1 MPFCLFMTLT
11 VAKLMAQKIIK
22 KRIAALSLPLF
33 MSAPIAAEGLKTLP
47 SNQSFTGLTLTPN
60 AQSLEYGDFSFT
72 YAQGL
77 PYRTQ
82 IQDLDSL
89 KFSFG
94 IVEGLEAHGRIVT
107 DDYNSNCFVDCGDT
121 RDLSMSFKYQLPNF
135 WGLESLDFAVGAQD
149 LGGSAQAFST
159 QYFVADYTFDSVP
172 VRVSAGYGQSDIP
185 LGVIDGPFGGIEY
198 QPFDFVQL
206 TGEYDAVEFNS
217 SVKVFTPKELLPYDM
232 TASLSYQIYSG
243 HETDEQNMWNAAL
256 SIPLITDYT
265 RSREYAR
272 NNVSLMEKLSLEQSK
287 ADNASISALVSALRN
302 EGFVNIQIGTLNQSV
317 VVALENRRYNHN
329 QMDGLGVAMGIISSH
344 FGSNSAQEMGLSS
357 DRVELM
363 LLANQKP
370 VLSVQ
375 TDATCYQSFV
385 NGSAA
390 CDDIQFSTKNL
401 SDKLELVEWKT
412 ERVNSG
418 ALDSQ
423 LVLSPMVRHGVA
435 TEFGVYDY
443 SFAMSSNLYTFLWSG
458 AAVDIRH
465 IPLWQDILPLA
476 ESDDFE
482 EGGYFEES
490 AYENEI
496 DRAMVHQFFRL
507 PYVDVANQVSLGLVK
522 NDYVGARSESAWFSP
537 SGAHALGLEMSY
549 FQHMDEKDKNGYANP
564 DRQTFLT
571 RYTFSMPEWDWQ
583 FNATAGE
590 FWKGDVGAKFTTSH
604 WFEDIE
610 VSASYQ
616 VTKFNDTDEEQFV
629 TVAVK
634 LPEKDKN
641 DANPDR
647 QTFLTRYTFSMP
659 EWDWQFNA
667 TAGEFWKGDVG
678 AKLTTSHWFEDIE
691 VSASYQVTKFNDT
704 DEEQFVTVAVKLPL
718 TPWRDMSPGLLQVRG
733 NEAYDFNVSTR
744 VGNDVNYL
752 STGQGDELVMDNS
765 MLRRYFNRGRYGSDY
780 FEENKIR
787 MRNAYLRYLTTQID

>member
-1 MPFCLFMTLT
+1 MG
-11 VAKLMAQKIIK
+11 
-22 KRIAALSLPLF
+22 SLP
-33 MSAPIAAEGLKTLP
+33 S
-47 SNQSFTGLTLTPN
+47 SQSFTGLVFTPN
-60 AQSLEYGDFSFT
+60 AHSLEYGDFSFT
-72 YAQGL
+72 FAQGL
-77 PYRTQ
+77 PWENN
-82 IQDLDSL
+82 IHDLDSL

-94 IVEGLEAHGRIVT
+94 LLEGLEAHARIVT
-107 DDYNSNCFVDCGDT
+107 KTYNCRSFLEPDCGGV
-121 RDLSMSFKYQLPNF
+121 RDLSMSFKYQLPK
-135 WGLESLDFAVGAQD
+135 WWDIDSLNLAVGIQD
-149 LGGSAQAFST
+149 LGGAANKFNT
-159 QYFVADYTFDSVP
+159 NYIVADYTADFAP
-172 VRVSAGYGQSDIP
+172 VRFSAGYGVSDID
-185 LGVIDGPFGGIEY
+185 LGVMNGVFGGVEY
-198 QPFDFVQL
+198 QPLSFLQF
-206 TGEYDAVEFNS
+206 TAEYDAVEFNS
-217 SVKVFTPKELLPYDM
+217 SVKLFTPEELLPYDM

-243 HETDEQNMWNAAL
+243 HETDEQNIWNVAL
-256 SIPLITDYT
+256 SVPLITDYT

-272 NNVSLMEKLSLEQSK
+272 SNVSLMDRLSLEQSK

-302 EGFVNIQIGTLNQSV
+302 EGFVNIQVGTLNQSV

-344 FGSNSAQEMGLSS
+344 FSANSAQEMGLSS

-370 VLSVQ
+370 VVSVQ
-375 TDATCYQSFV
+375 TDAVCYQSFV

-390 CDDIQFSTKNL
+390 CDDIQINTQNL
-401 SDKLELVEWKT
+401 SDKLKLVEWKT

-418 ALDSQ
+418 ALNSQ

-435 TEFGVYDY
+435 TEYGVYDY

-465 IPLWQDILPLA
+465 ILPLA

-482 EGGYFEES
+482 EGGYFEDS

-507 PYVDVANQVSLGLVK
+507 PYVDVANQVSLGLLK
-522 NDYVGARSESAWFSP
+522 TDYVGARSESAWFSP

-634 LPEKDKN
+634 LP
-641 DANPDR
+641 
-647 QTFLTRYTFSMP
+647 
-659 EWDWQFNA
+659 
-667 TAGEFWKGDVG
+667 
-678 AKLTTSHWFEDIE
+678 
-691 VSASYQVTKFNDT
+691 
-704 DEEQFVTVAVKLPL
+704 L

-744 VGNDVNYL
+744 VGNDANYL
-752 STGQGDELVMDNS
+752 STEQGDELVMDNS

-787 MRNAYLRYLTTQID
+787 MRNAYLRYLTAQLN

>member
-1 MPFCLFMTLT
+1 MMINIPKGVFLF
-11 VAKLMAQKIIK
+11 
-22 KRIAALSLPLF
+22 ALSLNTSEVF
-33 MSAPIAAEGLKTLP
+33 ATDLKISP
-47 SNQSFTGLTLTPN
+47 SNQGFTGLGFTPN
-60 AQSLEYGDFSFT
+60 AQVLDYGSFSFDF
-72 YAQGL
+72 AHGL
-77 PYRTQ
+77 PLRSDIYD
-82 IQDLDSL
+82 IDSL
-89 KFSFG
+89 AFSLG
-94 IVEGLEAHGRIVT
+94 LAYGLEAQARIVT
-107 DDYNSNCFVDCGDT
+107 EDYHSNGFEVGSV
-121 RDLSMSFKYQLPNF
+121 RDLSASFKYQIPNF
-135 WGLESLDFAVGAQD
+135 YNIEQLNLALGVQD
-149 LGGSAQAFST
+149 LGGALN
-159 QYFVADYTFDSVP
+159 YFNTNYLVADYTFDTIP
-172 VRVSAGYGQSDIP
+172 IRVSGGISQSTIP
-185 LGVIDGPFGGIEY
+185 LGVMDGPFGGVEY
-198 QPFDFVQL
+198 QPLNFVQL
-206 TGEYDAVEFNS
+206 VGEFDAVEFNS
-217 SVKVFTPKELLPYDM
+217 TIKLFTPEELLPYDM

-243 HETDEQNMWNAAL
+243 HETDGQNIWNAAL
-256 SIPLITDYT
+256 SIPLISDYT

-272 NNVSLMEKLSLEQSK
+272 SNVSLMEKLSLEQNK

-302 EGFVNIQIGTLNQSV
+302 EGFVNIQVGTLNQSV

-329 QMDGLGVAMGIISSH
+329 QMDGVGVAMGIISSH
-344 FGSNSAQEMGLSS
+344 FGNNSAQEMGLSS

-370 VLSVQ
+370 VVSVQ
-375 TDATCYQSFV
+375 TDATCYQGFV
-385 NGSAA
+385 NGSAV
-390 CDDIQFSTKNL
+390 CNDIQFSTQNL

-418 ALDSQ
+418 TLDSQ

-435 TEFGVYDY
+435 TEYGVYDY

-458 AAVDIRH
+458 GAVDIRH
-465 IPLWQDILPLA
+465 ILPLA

-482 EGGYFEES
+482 EGGYFEDS

-522 NDYVGARSESAWFSP
+522 TDYVGARSESAWFSP

-571 RYTFSMPEWDWQ
+571 RYTFSLPEWDWQ

-616 VTKFNDTDEEQFV
+616 VTKFNDTDE
-629 TVAVK
+629 
-634 LPEKDKN
+634 D
-641 DANPDR
+641 
-647 QTFLTRYTFSMP
+647 
-659 EWDWQFNA
+659 
-667 TAGEFWKGDVG
+667 
-678 AKLTTSHWFEDIE
+678 
-691 VSASYQVTKFNDT
+691 
-704 DEEQFVTVAVKLPL
+704 QFVTVAVKLPL

-744 VGNDVNYL
+744 VGNDANYL

-787 MRNAYLRYLTTQID
+787 MRNAYLRYLTTQLN

>member
-1 MPFCLFMTLT
+1 MNKFNILVVT
-11 VAKLMAQKIIK
+11 
-22 KRIAALSLPLF
+22 ALSYSVVGL
-33 MSAPIAAEGLKTLP
+33 AEDLQVLP
-47 SNQSFTGLTLTPN
+47 SNQNFSGLSFVPN
-60 AQSLEYGDFSFT
+60 AQIKEYGAFGASFSQGRPWLDEI
-72 YAQGL
+72 QGL
-77 PYRTQ
+77 DT
-82 IQDLDSL
+82 IKL
-89 KFSFG
+89 SFG
-94 IVEGLEAHGRIVT
+94 LFEGLEAHGSIVT
-107 DDYNSNCFVDCGDT
+107 YDYNSNCFETGCGGI
-121 RDLSMSFKYQLPNF
+121 RDLSLSFKYQLPNF
-135 WGLESLDFAVGAQD
+135 WQEPNLNIAFGMQDVGGAATK
-149 LGGSAQAFST
+149 LLT
-159 QYFVADYTFDSVP
+159 NFVVVDYTFDMLPLRASV
-172 VRVSAGYGQSDIP
+172 GYGQSEER
-185 LGVIDGPFGGIEY
+185 LFGVLDGAFAGVEY
-198 QPFDFVQL
+198 QPLSFLQL
-206 TGEYDAVEFNS
+206 TAEYDSVEVNS
-217 SVKVFTPKELLPYDM
+217 SVKLFTPNGFLPNDII
-232 TASLSYQIYSG
+232 ASLGYQLYSG
-243 HETDEQNMWNAAL
+243 HENDDSSIWSAAV
-256 SIPLITDYT
+256 SIPLATDYI

-272 NNVSLMEKLSLEQSK
+272 SNLSLMEKLSLEQSK
-287 ADNASISALVSALRN
+287 ADDASISALVSALRS
-302 EGFVNIQIGTLNQSV
+302 EGFVNIQVGTLNQSV

-329 QMDGLGVAMGIISSH
+329 QVDGLGVAMGIISSH
-344 FGSNSAQEMGLSS
+344 FGSNSAQEVGLSS

-370 VLSVQ
+370 VVSVQ
-375 TDATCYQSFV
+375 TDATCYQGFV

-418 ALDSQ
+418 TLDSQ

-435 TEFGVYDY
+435 TEYGVYDY
-443 SFAMSSNLYTFLWSG
+443 SFAMSSSLYTFLWSG

-465 IPLWQDILPLA
+465 ILPLA

-482 EGGYFEES
+482 EGGYFEDS

-522 NDYVGARSESAWFSP
+522 TDYVGARSESSWFSP

-549 FQHMDEKDKNGYANP
+549 FQHMDEKDKNGYVNP
-564 DRQTFLT
+564 DRQTLLT

-629 TVAVK
+629 TV
-634 LPEKDKN
+634 
-641 DANPDR
+641 
-647 QTFLTRYTFSMP
+647 S
-659 EWDWQFNA
+659 
-667 TAGEFWKGDVG
+667 
-678 AKLTTSHWFEDIE
+678 
-691 VSASYQVTKFNDT
+691 
-704 DEEQFVTVAVKLPL
+704 VKLPL

-733 NEAYDFNVSTR
+733 NEAYDFNVSTLVR
-744 VGNDVNYL
+744 NEFNYL

-787 MRNAYLRYLTTQID
+787 MRNAYLRYLTTQLD

>member
-1 MPFCLFMTLT
+1 M
-11 VAKLMAQKIIK
+11 IK
-22 KRIAALSLPLF
+22 KMITVGGVVCSLPF
-33 MSAPIAAEGLKTLP
+33 SAFATNIPMPVERLP
-47 SNQSFTGLTLTPN
+47 SNQSFTGLMFTPN
-60 AQSLEYGDFSFT
+60 AQVKEYGDLGLSF
-72 YAQGL
+72 AQGRPWL
-77 PYRTQ
+77 GEV
-82 IQDLDSL
+82 QDLNSI
-89 KFSFG
+89 KVSFG
-94 IVEGLEAHGRIVT
+94 LIEGLEAHGSIVT
-107 DDYNSNCFVDCGDT
+107 YDYNSNCFKTGCGGI
-121 RDLSMSFKYQLPNF
+121 RDLSLSIKYQVPNF
-135 WGLESLDFAVGAQD
+135 WGNDNLDFALGIQD
-149 LGGSAQAFST
+149 VGGSETKLMTNFV
-159 QYFVADYTFDSVP
+159 VADYTFNSLP
-172 VRVSAGYGQSDIP
+172 FRVSAGFGRSEER
-185 LGVIDGPFGGIEY
+185 LVGVLDGPFGGFEY
-198 QPFDFVQL
+198 QPFDFLQL
-206 TGEYDAVEFNS
+206 VGEYDSVELNS
-217 SVKVFTPKELLPYDM
+217 SIKLFTPDELLPNDI
-232 TASLSYQIYSG
+232 TASLSYKVYSG
-243 HETDEQNMWNAAL
+243 HESDGSSVWTAAL
-256 SIPLITDYT
+256 SMPLITEYSSSRDY
-265 RSREYAR
+265 AK
-272 NNVSLMEKLSLEQSK
+272 NNMTVMDRLVVEQNK
-287 ADNASISALVSALRN
+287 AQQASISSLVSALKN
-302 EGFVNIQIGTLNQSV
+302 EGFVNVQVGVSNDKVL
-317 VVALENRRYNHN
+317 VALESRRYNHN

-344 FGSNSAQEMGLSS
+344 FGTNSAQEMGLSS
-357 DRVELM
+357 ERVELM

-370 VLSVQ
+370 VVSVQ
-375 TDATCYQSFV
+375 TDASCYQGFV
-385 NGSAA
+385 NGSAV
-390 CDDIQFSTKNL
+390 CNDIQFSTKNL

-412 ERVNSG
+412 GRVNSG
-418 ALDSQ
+418 TLDSQ

-465 IPLWQDILPLA
+465 ILPLA

-482 EGGYFEES
+482 EGGYFEDS

-522 NDYVGARSESAWFSP
+522 TDYVGARSESAWFSP

-549 FQHMDEKDKNGYANP
+549 FQHMDDKDKNGYANP

-616 VTKFNDTDEEQFV
+616 VTKFND
-629 TVAVK
+629 
-634 LPEKDKN
+634 
-641 DANPDR
+641 
-647 QTFLTRYTFSMP
+647 
-659 EWDWQFNA
+659 
-667 TAGEFWKGDVG
+667 
-678 AKLTTSHWFEDIE
+678 I
-691 VSASYQVTKFNDT
+691 

-744 VGNDVNYL
+744 VGNDANYL

-787 MRNAYLRYLTTQID
+787 MRNAYLRYLTTQLN

>member
-1 MPFCLFMTLT
+1 
-11 VAKLMAQKIIK
+11 MAQKIIK
-22 KRIAALSLPLF
+22 KRIAVLSLPLF
-33 MSAPIAAEGLKTLP
+33 MSASIAAEGLKTLP

-77 PYRTQ
+77 PYNTE
-82 IQDLDSL
+82 IQDFDSL
-89 KFSFG
+89 KFAFG
-94 IVEGLEAHGRIVT
+94 ILEGLEAQGRIVT
-107 DDYNSNCFVDCGDT
+107 DDYTSNCFDDCGDM
-121 RDLSMSFKYQLPNF
+121 RDLSFSFKYQLPNF
-135 WGLESLDFAVGAQD
+135 LSLDNVDLAFGVQD
-149 LGGSAQAFST
+149 LGGSGNRFST
-159 QYFVADYTFDSVP
+159 KYAVADYTFNDLP
-172 VRVSAGYGQSDIP
+172 VRISAGYGQSDIS
-185 LGVIDGPFGGIEY
+185 LGVMDGPFGGIEY

-217 SVKVFTPKELLPYDM
+217 SVKVFTPEELLPYDM

-302 EGFVNIQIGTLNQSV
+302 EGFMNIQIGTLNQSV

-344 FGSNSAQEMGLSS
+344 FGPNSAQEMSLSS

-370 VLSVQ
+370 VVSVQ

-385 NGSAA
+385 KGSAA

-465 IPLWQDILPLA
+465 ILPLA

-482 EGGYFEES
+482 EGGYFEDS

-496 DRAMVHQFFRL
+496 ERAMVHQFFRL

-522 NDYVGARSESAWFSP
+522 TDYVGARSESAWFSP
-537 SGAHALGLEMSY
+537 SGTHALGLEMSY

-634 LPEKDKN
+634 LP
-641 DANPDR
+641 
-647 QTFLTRYTFSMP
+647 
-659 EWDWQFNA
+659 
-667 TAGEFWKGDVG
+667 
-678 AKLTTSHWFEDIE
+678 
-691 VSASYQVTKFNDT
+691 
-704 DEEQFVTVAVKLPL
+704 L
-718 TPWRDMSPGLLQVRG
+718 TPWRDMSPDLLQVRG

-744 VGNDVNYL
+744 VGNDANYL

-765 MLRRYFNRGRYGSDY
+765 MLRRYFNRGRYGRDY

-787 MRNAYLRYLTTQID
+787 MRNAYLRYLSTQLDQL

>member
-1 MPFCLFMTLT
+1 MYRFIYSG
-11 VAKLMAQKIIK
+11 KWMAHKINK
-22 KRIAALSLPLF
+22 AAMAILLLLPTFSLPI
-33 MSAPIAAEGLKTLP
+33 SAQALKTLS
-47 SNQSFTGLTLTPN
+47 SNQSFSGLTLTPN
-60 AQSLEYGDFSFT
+60 AQVLSYGVSSTTFS
-72 YAQGL
+72 QGL
-77 PYRTQ
+77 PLESA
-82 IQDLDSL
+82 IQDLDSI
-89 KFSFG
+89 KFSIGLFD
-94 IVEGLEAHGRIVT
+94 GLEAHGRIVT
-107 DDYNSNCFVDCGDT
+107 ETYNCRSFLESGCGPV
-121 RDLSMSFKYQLPNF
+121 RDLSASFKYQLPDL
-135 WGLESLDFAVGAQD
+135 WGVDNLSFAIGVQD
-149 LGGSAQAFST
+149 LGGASN
-159 QYFVADYTFDSVP
+159 YFNTNYVVADYSAKQFP
-172 VRVSAGYGQSDIP
+172 IRVSFGYGRSDIA
-185 LGVIDGPFGGIEY
+185 LGVMDGPFGGIEY

-206 TGEYDAVEFNS
+206 TGEYDSVEFNS
-217 SVKVFTPKELLPYDM
+217 SVKVFTPEELLPYDM

-243 HETDEQNMWNAAL
+243 HDTDEQNMWNAAL

-272 NNVSLMEKLSLEQSK
+272 SNVSLMEKLSLEQSK
-287 ADNASISALVSALRN
+287 ADNASISSLVSALRN
-302 EGFVNIQIGTLNQSV
+302 EGFVNIQVGILNQSV

-329 QMDGLGVAMGIISSH
+329 QIDGLGVAMGIISSH
-344 FGSNSAQEMGLSS
+344 FGTSSVQEMGLSS

-370 VLSVQ
+370 VVSVQ
-375 TDATCYQSFV
+375 TDVLCYQSFV

-390 CDDIQFSTKNL
+390 CDDIQLSTKNL

-418 ALDSQ
+418 VLDSQ

-458 AAVDIRH
+458 AAMDVRH
-465 IPLWQDILPLA
+465 ILPLA

-482 EGGYFEES
+482 EGGYFEDS

-522 NDYVGARSESAWFSP
+522 TDYVGARSESAWFSP
-537 SGAHALGLEMSY
+537 SGTHALGLEMGY

-610 VSASYQ
+610 LSASYQ
-616 VTKFNDTDEEQFV
+616 VTKFNDTEEEQFV
-629 TVAVK
+629 T
-634 LPEKDKN
+634 L
-641 DANPDR
+641 
-647 QTFLTRYTFSMP
+647 S
-659 EWDWQFNA
+659 
-667 TAGEFWKGDVG
+667 
-678 AKLTTSHWFEDIE
+678 
-691 VSASYQVTKFNDT
+691 
-704 DEEQFVTVAVKLPL
+704 VKLPL

-733 NEAYDFNVSTR
+733 NEAYDFNVTTR
-744 VGNDVNYL
+744 VGNEFNYL
-752 STGQGDELVMDNS
+752 SAGQGDELVMDNS

-787 MRNAYLRYLTTQID
+787 MRNAYLRYLSTQLD

>member
-1 MPFCLFMTLT
+1 MGV
-11 VAKLMAQKIIK
+11 VAC
-22 KRIAALSLPLF
+22 SLPF
-33 MSAPIAAEGLKTLP
+33 YVEATNTTEQLKHLP
-47 SNQSFTGLTLTPN
+47 SNQSFTGLVFTPN

-72 YAQGL
+72 FAQGL
-77 PYRTQ
+77 PWREGTQ
-82 IQDLDSL
+82 TLDSL

-94 IVEGLEAHGRIVT
+94 ILNGLEGHARIAT
-107 DDYNSNCFVDCGDT
+107 ETYNCNKFLVNGCGA

-135 WGLESLDFAVGAQD
+135 WGVDSLDFAVGVQD
-149 LGGSAQAFST
+149 LGGSANQFST
-159 QYFVADYTFDSVP
+159 QYAVADYSFDFAP
-172 VRVSAGYGQSDIP
+172 IRVSAGYGVSDIM
-185 LGVIDGPFGGIEY
+185 LGVMDGPFGGLEY
-198 QPFDFVQL
+198 QLFDFFQL

-217 SVKVFTPKELLPYDM
+217 SVKVFTPEELLPYDM

-272 NNVSLMEKLSLEQSK
+272 GNVSLMEKLSLEQSK

-302 EGFVNIQIGTLNQSV
+302 EGFMNIQVGTLNQSV

-370 VLSVQ
+370 VVSMQ

-390 CDDIQFSTKNL
+390 CDDIQFSTKSL

-418 ALDSQ
+418 TLDSQ

-465 IPLWQDILPLA
+465 ILPLA

-522 NDYVGARSESAWFSP
+522 TDYVGARSESAWFSP

-634 LPEKDKN
+634 LP
-641 DANPDR
+641 
-647 QTFLTRYTFSMP
+647 
-659 EWDWQFNA
+659 
-667 TAGEFWKGDVG
+667 
-678 AKLTTSHWFEDIE
+678 
-691 VSASYQVTKFNDT
+691 
-704 DEEQFVTVAVKLPL
+704 L

-744 VGNDVNYL
+744 VGNDANYL
-752 STGQGDELVMDNS
+752 STGQGDELVMDSS

-787 MRNAYLRYLTTQID
+787 MRNAYLRYLTTRID

>member
-1 MPFCLFMTLT
+1 MLSNC
-11 VAKLMAQKIIK
+11 KLPPVFL
-22 KRIAALSLPLF
+22 IAILPLGDVL
-33 MSAPIAAEGLKTLP
+33 SAELTTFA
-47 SNQSFTGLTLTPN
+47 SNQSFSGLMFIPN
-60 AQSLEYGDFSFT
+60 AQVLDFGEFQTSFSQGIPFKYGIDE
-72 YAQGL
+72 
-77 PYRTQ
+77 
-82 IQDLDSL
+82 LDSIKL
-89 KFSFG
+89 SLG
-94 IVEGLEAHGRIVT
+94 IIPNLETTGRIAT
-107 DDYNSNCFVDCGDT
+107 ETHNCNIFESREECGN
-121 RDLSMSFKYQLPNF
+121 RDLSLSFKYQFPDF
-135 WGLESLDFAVGAQD
+135 WGNENIDVAAGIQD
-149 LGGSAQAFST
+149 LGGALQFFHSKYIVT
-159 QYFVADYTFDSVP
+159 DYSFEVVP
-172 VRVSAGYGQSDIP
+172 IRFSAGYGQSDIP
-185 LGVIDGPFGGIEY
+185 LGVMDGPFGGIEY
-198 QPFDFVQL
+198 QPFDFVQF

-217 SVKVFTPKELLPYDM
+217 SMKLFTPKELLPYGM

-243 HETDEQNMWNAAL
+243 HETDGQTIWNAAL

-272 NNVSLMEKLSLEQSK
+272 DNVSLMEKLSLEQSK

-302 EGFVNIQIGTLNQSV
+302 EGFMNIQVGTLNQSV

-344 FGSNSAQEMGLSS
+344 FGSNAAQEMGLSS

-370 VLSVQ
+370 VVSVQ
-375 TDATCYQSFV
+375 TDAACYQRFV

-390 CDDIQFSTKNL
+390 CDDIHFRTKNL

-458 AAVDIRH
+458 AAVDVRH
-465 IPLWQDILPLA
+465 ILPLA

-482 EGGYFEES
+482 EGGYFEDS

-507 PYVDVANQVSLGLVK
+507 PYVDIANQVSLGLVK
-522 NDYVGARSESAWFSP
+522 SDYIGARSESAWFSQ
-537 SGAHALGLEMSY
+537 SGSHWLGLEMSY
-549 FQHMDEKDKNGYANP
+549 FQHQDEKDKNGYANP

-629 TVAVK
+629 TV
-634 LPEKDKN
+634 
-641 DANPDR
+641 
-647 QTFLTRYTFSMP
+647 S
-659 EWDWQFNA
+659 
-667 TAGEFWKGDVG
+667 
-678 AKLTTSHWFEDIE
+678 
-691 VSASYQVTKFNDT
+691 
-704 DEEQFVTVAVKLPL
+704 VKLPL
-718 TPWRDMSPGLLQVRG
+718 TPWRDMSPSVIQVRG
-733 NEAYDFNVSTR
+733 NEAYDFNVTTR
-744 VGNDVNYL
+744 VGNDYNYL
-752 STGQGDELVMDNS
+752 AAGQGDELVMDNS
-765 MLRRYFNRGRYGSDY
+765 MLRRYFNRGRYGQEY
-780 FEENKIR
+780 FEQNRQRI
-787 MRNAYLRYLTTQID
+787 RNAYLRYLGTQLN

>member
-1 MPFCLFMTLT
+1 MI
-11 VAKLMAQKIIK
+11 KKIITVGG
-22 KRIAALSLPLF
+22 IACSLSL
-33 MSAPIAAEGLKTLP
+33 SAFATQITVPVRSLP
-47 SNQSFTGLTLTPN
+47 SNQSFSGLSYTPN
-60 AQSLEYGDFSFT
+60 AQVMEFGDFSFT
-72 YAQGL
+72 YSHGL
-77 PYRTQ
+77 PWRDQ
-82 IQDLDSL
+82 IQNLDSL
-89 KFSFG
+89 KVSFG
-94 IVEGLEAHGRIVT
+94 LIEGLEAHGRVVT
-107 DDYNSNCFVDCGDT
+107 YDYNSNCFETGCGGI
-121 RDLSMSFKYQLPNF
+121 RDLSMSFKYQIPHF
-135 WGLESLDFAVGAQD
+135 WNYESFNIALGVQD
-149 LGGSAQAFST
+149 LGGAGNKLNAN
-159 QYFVADYTFDSVP
+159 YIVADYSFIDFP
-172 VRVSAGYGQSDIP
+172 IRVSGGYSQSDW
-185 LGVIDGPFGGIEY
+185 LAGTMDGVFAGFEY
-198 QPFDFVQL
+198 QPFEFVQFV
-206 TGEYDAVEFNS
+206 GEYDAVDFNS
-217 SVKVFTPKELLPYDM
+217 AVKLFTPDNQLPFNIK
-232 TASLSYQIYSG
+232 AALSYQFYSG
-243 HETDEQNMWNAAL
+243 HERDEIDVWSASL
-256 SIPLITDYT
+256 LIPLVTDYT

-272 NNVSLMEKLSLEQSK
+272 SNVSLMEKLSLEQSK
-287 ADNASISALVSALRN
+287 AVNASISALVSALRN
-302 EGFVNIQIGTLNQSV
+302 EGFVNIQVGTSNQSV

-344 FGSNSAQEMGLSS
+344 FGTNSAQEMGLNSE
-357 DRVELM
+357 RVELM

-370 VLSVQ
+370 VVSVQ

-412 ERVNSG
+412 ERVNNG

-423 LVLSPMVRHGVA
+423 LVLSPMIRHGFA
-435 TEFGVYDY
+435 TEYGVYDY
-443 SFAMSSNLYTFLWSG
+443 SFAMSSNLYTFLWPG

-465 IPLWQDILPLA
+465 ILPLA

-482 EGGYFEES
+482 EGGYFEDS

-522 NDYVGARSESAWFSP
+522 TDYVGARSESSWFSP

-549 FQHMDEKDKNGYANP
+549 FQHMDEKDKNGYVNP

-571 RYTFSMPEWDWQ
+571 RYTFSMPEWNWQ

-590 FWKGDVGAKFTTSH
+590 FWKGDVGAKF
-604 WFEDIE
+604 
-610 VSASYQ
+610 
-616 VTKFNDTDEEQFV
+616 
-629 TVAVK
+629 
-634 LPEKDKN
+634 
-641 DANPDR
+641 
-647 QTFLTRYTFSMP
+647 
-659 EWDWQFNA
+659 
-667 TAGEFWKGDVG
+667 
-678 AKLTTSHWFEDIE
+678 TTSHWFEDIE

-733 NEAYDFNVSTR
+733 NEAYDFNVTTR
-744 VGNDVNYL
+744 VGNSANYL

-787 MRNAYLRYLTTQID
+787 MRNAYLRYLTTQLD

>member
-1 MPFCLFMTLT
+1 MT
-11 VAKLMAQKIIK
+11 KKIISVVMC
-22 KRIAALSLPLF
+22 SLPFYVESTNLTG
-33 MSAPIAAEGLKTLP
+33 SLELLP
-47 SNQSFTGLTLTPN
+47 SNQSFTGLIFTPN
-60 AQSLEYGDFSFT
+60 AQSFEYGAFSFT

-77 PYRTQ
+77 PWLQR
-82 IQDLDSL
+82 INDLDSL
-89 KFSFG
+89 RFSFTLL
-94 IVEGLEAHGRIVT
+94 EGLEATGRIVT
-107 DDYNSNCFVDCGDT
+107 DDYSSNCFETGCGGI
-121 RDLSMSFKYQLPNF
+121 RDLSMSFKYQLPNWWNIDNF
-135 WGLESLDFAVGAQD
+135 NIAIGVQD
-149 LGGSAQAFST
+149 LGGAANHFQT
-159 QYFVADYTFDSVP
+159 NYVVGDYTTNFAP
-172 VRVSAGYGQSDIP
+172 LRFSAGYGISDIE
-185 LGVIDGPFGGIEY
+185 LGVMDGAFGGVEY
-198 QPFDFVQL
+198 QPLRFMQF
-206 TGEYDAVEFNS
+206 TAEYDAVEFNS
-217 SVKVFTPKELLPYDM
+217 SVKFFTPEELLPYDM

-243 HETDEQNMWNAAL
+243 HETDGQNIWNAAL
-256 SIPLITDYT
+256 SVPLITDYT

-272 NNVSLMEKLSLEQSK
+272 SNMSLMEKLSLEQSK

-302 EGFVNIQIGTLNQSV
+302 EGFVNIQVGTLNQSV

-344 FGSNSAQEMGLSS
+344 FGSNSAQEMGSS
-357 DRVELM
+357 SERLELM

-370 VLSVQ
+370 VVSVQ
-375 TDATCYQSFV
+375 TDVTCYQSFM

-458 AAVDIRH
+458 AAVDVRH
-465 IPLWQDILPLA
+465 ILPLA

-482 EGGYFEES
+482 EGGYFEDS

-522 NDYVGARSESAWFSP
+522 TDYVGARSESAWFSP

-583 FNATAGE
+583 FNAAAGE

-634 LPEKDKN
+634 LP
-641 DANPDR
+641 
-647 QTFLTRYTFSMP
+647 
-659 EWDWQFNA
+659 
-667 TAGEFWKGDVG
+667 
-678 AKLTTSHWFEDIE
+678 
-691 VSASYQVTKFNDT
+691 
-704 DEEQFVTVAVKLPL
+704 L
-718 TPWRDMSPGLLQVRG
+718 TPWRDMSPGLVQVRG

-744 VGNDVNYL
+744 VGNYANYL
-752 STGQGDELVMDNS
+752 STGQGDELVMNNS

-780 FEENKIR
+780 FEQNKIR
-787 MRNAYLRYLTTQID
+787 MRNAYLRYLATQLN

>member
-1 MPFCLFMTLT
+1 MSSGFYPALFFIS
-11 VAKLMAQKIIK
+11 KY
-22 KRIAALSLPLF
+22 
-33 MSAPIAAEGLKTLP
+33 AEGQVNRIHVLP
-47 SNQSFTGLTLTPN
+47 SNQSFSGVVFTPN
-60 AQSLEYGDFSFT
+60 AEVISFGGFGLT
-72 YAQGL
+72 YSRGL
-77 PYRTQ
+77 PFKSS
-82 IQDLDSL
+82 IDELDSIKL
-89 KFSFG
+89 SIG
-94 IVEGLEAHGRIVT
+94 IFDGLETTARIAT
-107 DDYNSNCFVDCGDT
+107 KSYNCNIFESRHECGS
-121 RDLSMSFKYQLPNF
+121 RDLSMSLKYQLPNLF
-135 WGLESLDFAVGAQD
+135 DQDNFNMAIGIQD
-149 LGGSAQAFST
+149 LGGSL
-159 QYFVADYTFDSVP
+159 QYFDTKYIVTDYSFEGFP
-172 VRVSAGYGQSDIP
+172 IRFSAGYGQSDIP
-185 LGVIDGPFGGIEY
+185 LGVMDGAFGGIEY
-198 QPFDFVQL
+198 QPLDFVQI

-217 SVKVFTPKELLPYDM
+217 SVKVFTPEELLPYDM

-243 HETDEQNMWNAAL
+243 HETDEQTIWNAAL

-272 NNVSLMEKLSLEQSK
+272 GNVSLMEKLSLEQSK

-302 EGFVNIQIGTLNQSV
+302 EGFMNIQVGTLNQSV
-317 VVALENRRYNHN
+317 VVALESRRYNHN

-370 VLSVQ
+370 VVSVQ
-375 TDATCYQSFV
+375 TDATCYQDFV

-418 ALDSQ
+418 TLDSQ

-435 TEFGVYDY
+435 TEYGVYDY

-458 AAVDIRH
+458 AAVDVRH
-465 IPLWQDILPLA
+465 ILPLA

-482 EGGYFEES
+482 EGGYFEDS

-522 NDYVGARSESAWFSP
+522 TDYVGARSESAWFSP

-549 FQHMDEKDKNGYANP
+549 FQHMDEKDKNGY
-564 DRQTFLT
+564 
-571 RYTFSMPEWDWQ
+571 
-583 FNATAGE
+583 
-590 FWKGDVGAKFTTSH
+590 V
-604 WFEDIE
+604 
-610 VSASYQ
+610 
-616 VTKFNDTDEEQFV
+616 
-629 TVAVK
+629 
-634 LPEKDKN
+634 
-641 DANPDR
+641 NPDR

-678 AKLTTSHWFEDIE
+678 AKLTTSHWFEDVE

-733 NEAYDFNVSTR
+733 NEAYDFNVSTL
-744 VGNDVNYL
+744 VGNEFNYL

-780 FEENKIR
+780 FEQNKIR
-787 MRNAYLRYLTTQID
+787 MRNAYLRYLTTQLN

>member
-1 MPFCLFMTLT
+1 MINDLE
-11 VAKLMAQKIIK
+11 VHSSIITE
-22 KRIAALSLPLF
+22 SY
-33 MSAPIAAEGLKTLP
+33 
-47 SNQSFTGLTLTPN
+47 N
-60 AQSLEYGDFSFT
+60 ANCFSGDFCGIRDMSF
-72 YAQGL
+72 
-77 PYRTQ
+77 
-82 IQDLDSL
+82 
-89 KFSFG
+89 
-94 IVEGLEAHGRIVT
+94 
-107 DDYNSNCFVDCGDT
+107 
-121 RDLSMSFKYQLPNF
+121 SFKYKIPNF
-135 WGLESLDFAVGAQD
+135 YELDGLSFAIGVQD
-149 LGGSAQAFST
+149 LGGAANKFNTNYLVSDYQPDGLPIRFS
-159 QYFVADYTFDSVP
+159 
-172 VRVSAGYGQSDIP
+172 
-185 LGVIDGPFGGIEY
+185 LGVGDSSIPMGVMDGLFGGIEY

-206 TGEYDAVEFNS
+206 TSEYDAVEFNS
-217 SVKVFTPKELLPYDM
+217 SVKVFTPEELLPYDM

-243 HETDEQNMWNAAL
+243 HETDEQTIWNAAL

-272 NNVSLMEKLSLEQSK
+272 SNVSLIEKLSLEQSK

-302 EGFVNIQIGTLNQSV
+302 EGFVNIQIGILNQSA
-317 VVALENRRYNHN
+317 VVALENHRYNHN
-329 QMDGLGVAMGIISSH
+329 QMDSLGVAMGIISSH
-344 FGSNSAQEMGLSS
+344 FGTSSAQEMGLSS
-357 DRVELM
+357 DRVELI

-370 VLSVQ
+370 VVSVQ

-385 NGSAA
+385 NGFAA
-390 CDDIQFSTKNL
+390 CDEIQFSTKNL

-418 ALDSQ
+418 TLDSQ

-458 AAVDIRH
+458 AAIDIRH
-465 IPLWQDILPLA
+465 ILPLA

-482 EGGYFEES
+482 EGGYFEDS

-522 NDYVGARSESAWFSP
+522 TDYVGARSESAWFSS
-537 SGAHALGLEMSY
+537 SGAHALGLEMSF

-590 FWKGDVGAKFTTSH
+590 FWKGDVGAK
-604 WFEDIE
+604 
-610 VSASYQ
+610 
-616 VTKFNDTDEEQFV
+616 
-629 TVAVK
+629 
-634 LPEKDKN
+634 
-641 DANPDR
+641 
-647 QTFLTRYTFSMP
+647 
-659 EWDWQFNA
+659 
-667 TAGEFWKGDVG
+667 
-678 AKLTTSHWFEDIE
+678 LTTSHWFEDVE

-733 NEAYDFNVSTR
+733 NEAYDFNVTTR
-744 VGNDVNYL
+744 VGNDKNYL

-780 FEENKIR
+780 FEQNKIR
-787 MRNAYLRYLTTQID
+787 MRNAYLRYLTTQLN

>member
-1 MPFCLFMTLT
+1 ME
-11 VAKLMAQKIIK
+11 IK
-22 KRIAALSLPLF
+22 KIKLGILVGVLPFYSLATAFGSPLQD
-33 MSAPIAAEGLKTLP
+33 LP
-47 SNQSFTGLTLTPN
+47 ANQSFTGLVLTPN
-60 AQSLEYGDFSFT
+60 AQSLTSGHFSFT

-77 PYRTQ
+77 PWRGE
-82 IQDLDSL
+82 IDDLDSL

-94 IVEGLEAHGRIVT
+94 LLEGLEATGRIVT
-107 DDYNSNCFVDCGDT
+107 DDYHSNCFETGCGGI
-121 RDLSMSFKYQLPNF
+121 RDLSMSLKYQLPNWWNIDNF
-135 WGLESLDFAVGAQD
+135 NIAIGVQD
-149 LGGSAQAFST
+149 LGGAANHFQT
-159 QYFVADYTFDSVP
+159 NYVVGDYTTNFAP
-172 VRVSAGYGQSDIP
+172 LRFSAGYGISDIE
-185 LGVIDGPFGGIEY
+185 LGVMDGAFGGVEY
-198 QPFDFVQL
+198 QPFDFIQL
-206 TGEYDAVEFNS
+206 TAEYDAVEFNS
-217 SVKVFTPKELLPYDM
+217 SVKVFTPEELLPYDM
-232 TASLSYQIYSG
+232 MASLSYQIYSG

-302 EGFVNIQIGTLNQSV
+302 EGFVNIQVGTLNQSV

-344 FGSNSAQEMGLSS
+344 FGTNSAQEMGLSS
-357 DRVELM
+357 ERVELM

-370 VLSVQ
+370 VVSVQ
-375 TDATCYQSFV
+375 TDATCYQGFV

-412 ERVNSG
+412 ERVNRG
-418 ALDSQ
+418 TLDSQ

-465 IPLWQDILPLA
+465 ILPLA

-482 EGGYFEES
+482 EGGYFEDS

-522 NDYVGARSESAWFSP
+522 TDYVGARSESAWFSP

-604 WFEDIE
+604 WFED
-610 VSASYQ
+610 V
-616 VTKFNDTDEEQFV
+616 
-629 TVAVK
+629 
-634 LPEKDKN
+634 
-641 DANPDR
+641 
-647 QTFLTRYTFSMP
+647 
-659 EWDWQFNA
+659 
-667 TAGEFWKGDVG
+667 
-678 AKLTTSHWFEDIE
+678 E

-744 VGNDVNYL
+744 VGNHANYL

-787 MRNAYLRYLTTQID
+787 MRNAYLRYLTTQLN

>member
-1 MPFCLFMTLT
+1 MPFCVFMTFT
-11 VAKLMAQKIIK
+11 VAKLMAQKITK

-77 PYRTQ
+77 PFRTQ

-94 IVEGLEAHGRIVT
+94 IVEGLEVHGRIVT

-135 WGLESLDFAVGAQD
+135 WGVDSLDFAVGVQD
-149 LGGSAQAFST
+149 LGGAANQFST
-159 QYFVADYTFDSVP
+159 QYAVADYSFDFAP
-172 VRVSAGYGQSDIP
+172 IRVSAGYGVSDIM
-185 LGVIDGPFGGIEY
+185 LGVMDGPFGGIEY
-198 QPFDFVQL
+198 QPLDFVQL
-206 TGEYDAVEFNS
+206 IGEYDAVEFNS

-344 FGSNSAQEMGLSS
+344 FGTSSAQEMGLSS

-370 VLSVQ
+370 VVSVQ

-385 NGSAA
+385 KGSAA
-390 CDDIQFSTKNL
+390 CDDIQFSTNNL
-401 SDKLELVEWKT
+401 SEKLELVEWKT

-423 LVLSPMVRHGVA
+423 LVVSPMVRHGVA

-465 IPLWQDILPLA
+465 ILPLA

-522 NDYVGARSESAWFSP
+522 TDYVGARSESAWFSP

-634 LPEKDKN
+634 LP
-641 DANPDR
+641 
-647 QTFLTRYTFSMP
+647 
-659 EWDWQFNA
+659 
-667 TAGEFWKGDVG
+667 
-678 AKLTTSHWFEDIE
+678 
-691 VSASYQVTKFNDT
+691 
-704 DEEQFVTVAVKLPL
+704 L

-744 VGNDVNYL
+744 VGNDANYL

>member
-1 MPFCLFMTLT
+1 M
-11 VAKLMAQKIIK
+11 IK
-22 KRIAALSLPLF
+22 KMITTGGVACSLSL
-33 MSAPIAAEGLKTLP
+33 SAFATQITMPVKSLP
-47 SNQSFTGLTLTPN
+47 SNQSFSGLSYTPN
-60 AQSLEYGDFSFT
+60 AQVMEFGDFSFT
-72 YAQGL
+72 YSHGL
-77 PYRTQ
+77 PWNDK
-82 IQDLDSL
+82 IQNLDSL
-89 KFSFG
+89 KVSFG
-94 IVEGLEAHGRIVT
+94 LIEGLEAHGRVVT
-107 DDYNSNCFVDCGDT
+107 YDYNSNCFETGCGGI
-121 RDLSMSFKYQLPNF
+121 RDLSMSFKYQIPNF
-135 WGLESLDFAVGAQD
+135 WNYERFNIALGVQD
-149 LGGSAQAFST
+149 LGGAGNKLNAN
-159 QYFVADYTFDSVP
+159 YIVADYSFSALP
-172 VRVSAGYGQSDIP
+172 IRVSGGYSQSDW
-185 LGVIDGPFGGIEY
+185 LAGTMNGAFAGIEY
-198 QPFDFVQL
+198 QPFEFVQFV
-206 TGEYDAVEFNS
+206 GEYDAVDFNS
-217 SVKVFTPKELLPYDM
+217 AVKLFTPDNQLPFHIK
-232 TASLSYQIYSG
+232 AALSYQFYSG
-243 HETDEQNMWNAAL
+243 HETEEIDVWSASL
-256 SIPLITDYT
+256 SIPLVTDYT

-272 NNVSLMEKLSLEQSK
+272 SNVSLKEKLSLEQSK
-287 ADNASISALVSALRN
+287 ANNASISALVSALRN
-302 EGFVNIQIGTLNQSV
+302 EGFVNIQVGTLNQSV

-344 FGSNSAQEMGLSS
+344 FGSSSAQEMGLSS

-370 VLSVQ
+370 VVSVQ

-418 ALDSQ
+418 TLDSQ

-458 AAVDIRH
+458 GAVDIRH
-465 IPLWQDILPLA
+465 ILPLA

-482 EGGYFEES
+482 DGGYFEDS

-522 NDYVGARSESAWFSP
+522 TDYVGARSESAWFSP

-616 VTKFNDTDEEQFV
+616 VTKFND
-629 TVAVK
+629 
-634 LPEKDKN
+634 
-641 DANPDR
+641 
-647 QTFLTRYTFSMP
+647 
-659 EWDWQFNA
+659 
-667 TAGEFWKGDVG
+667 
-678 AKLTTSHWFEDIE
+678 I
-691 VSASYQVTKFNDT
+691 

-744 VGNDVNYL
+744 VGNDANYL

-787 MRNAYLRYLTTQID
+787 MRNAYLRFLTTQLD

>member
-1 MPFCLFMTLT
+1 MVPFCVFMTLT

-60 AQSLEYGDFSFT
+60 AQSLEYGGFSFT

-77 PYRTQ
+77 PLYGE
-82 IQDLDSL
+82 IADVDSL
-89 KFSFG
+89 KFTFG
-94 IVEGLEAHGRIVT
+94 LIDGLEANGRIVT
-107 DDYNSNCFVDCGDT
+107 ETYQCNSFQSKGCGI
-121 RDLSMSFKYQLPNF
+121 RDLSMSLKYQIPNF
-135 WGLESLDFAVGAQD
+135 WSNERLDIAFGAQD
-149 LGGSAQAFST
+149 LGGSANKFAT
-159 QYFVADYTFDSVP
+159 QYAVADYTFDSVP

-185 LGVIDGPFGGIEY
+185 LGVMDGPFGGIEY

-217 SVKVFTPKELLPYDM
+217 SVKVFTPEELLPYDM

-256 SIPLITDYT
+256 SIPLLTDYT

-272 NNVSLMEKLSLEQSK
+272 SNVSLMEKLSLEQSK

-302 EGFVNIQIGTLNQSV
+302 EGFVNIQVGTLNQSV

-370 VLSVQ
+370 VVSMQ
-375 TDATCYQSFV
+375 TDVTCYQSFV

-390 CDDIQFSTKNL
+390 CDDIQFSTQNL
-401 SDKLELVEWKT
+401 SDKLELVEWET

-418 ALDSQ
+418 TLDSQ

-435 TEFGVYDY
+435 TEFGVYEY

-465 IPLWQDILPLA
+465 ILPLA

-482 EGGYFEES
+482 EGGYFEDS

-522 NDYVGARSESAWFSP
+522 TDYVGARSESAWFSP
-537 SGAHALGLEMSY
+537 SGAHAFGLEMSY

-634 LPEKDKN
+634 LP
-641 DANPDR
+641 
-647 QTFLTRYTFSMP
+647 
-659 EWDWQFNA
+659 
-667 TAGEFWKGDVG
+667 
-678 AKLTTSHWFEDIE
+678 
-691 VSASYQVTKFNDT
+691 
-704 DEEQFVTVAVKLPL
+704 L

-744 VGNDVNYL
+744 VGNDANYL